1 MNKIICLES
10 VDSTNA
16 YLRRSADE
24 LPHGT
29 VVLADAQTAGRGRL
43 GRSFASLAGK
53 GIYLSVLLRPDCD
66 PVRCASLTPAA
77 AVAVC
82 RAVKRICGVEPE
94 IKWVNDLFL
103 GGKKIC
109 GILCESEVSE
119 GKLSYVVVGIG
130 LNVSERREDFPP
142 ELRETAGSLYTETG
156 AAPERGRLALAIVE
170 ELEKL
175 YALWLSDE
183 SACLADYRRLC
194 RVPGKRVR
202 IITPSGETEALA
214 EGISDD
220 FGLCVQYDNGERKTL
235 HSGEISI
242 RI

>member
-1 MNKIICLES
+1 MNKLICLES

-109 GILCESEVSE
+109 GMLIENVLCGDCVAYSIIGLGININNDLPDELKDIATSLKKEGFAVDFESVLSTLIFNLSGQSSIGDYIRYSLVIGKKLTVTQGDKTFECVASGIDERGALILSDGRKLNSAEV
-119 GKLSYVVVGIG
+119 KIVGIG
-130 LNVSERREDFPP
+130 D
-142 ELRETAGSLYTETG
+142 
-156 AAPERGRLALAIVE
+156 
-170 ELEKL
+170 
-175 YALWLSDE
+175 
-183 SACLADYRRLC
+183 
-194 RVPGKRVR
+194 
-202 IITPSGETEALA
+202 
-214 EGISDD
+214 
-220 FGLCVQYDNGERKTL
+220 
-235 HSGEISI
+235 
-242 RI
+242 